1 MSLSLNFTI
10 EADVDRRLIVEK
22 IYGIWKKETA
32 EEYHQEFVKTAQPLI
47 AGKWAKLINLGNWKT
62 SYPEVVEIVGDHLR
76 WCRENGMVLSV
87 NVIENPITLNQLKR
101 MFEHGATAKISRIAK
116 TMQEGERILREN
128 GF

>member
-10 EADVDRRLIVEK
+10 EADVERRLIVEK

-32 EEYHQEFVKTAQPLI
+32 EEYHLEFVKTAQPLI
-47 AGKWAKLINLGNWKT
+47 NEKWAKLINLGNWKT
-62 SYPEVVEIVGDHLR
+62 SYPEVVEIIGDHLR
-76 WCRENGMVLSV
+76 WCRDNGMVLSV

-101 MFEHGATAKISRIAK
+101 MFEHGATAGISKVAR